1 MMLQSSP
8 MYGLPWDGS
17 AICLSGGG
25 HDSIVVLMRD
35 SGRMHVCVCVCVC
48 SSVYPPSNN
57 CNYQYKVAT
66 RVAGELQDAAHQ
78 PAGRAH
84 YLDFIY
90 PISKKP
96 ILERWLK
103 LGRKGK
109 G

>member
-1 MMLQSSP
+1 M
-8 MYGLPWDGS
+8 
-17 AICLSGGG
+17 
-25 HDSIVVLMRD
+25 
-35 SGRMHVCVCVCVC
+35 CVCVC

-66 RVAGELQDAAHQ
+66 RVAGEPQDAAHQ

-96 ILERWLK
+96 IFGEMAETRTKGERVK
-103 LGRKGK
+103 IIKAESEKKEGGGDGKGK
-109 G
+109 GYQKGKEVRA